1 MRVRQIR
8 TNISQ
13 LTASPAS
20 AGNNRVD
27 TSPGRPVV
35 RVRADNH
42 ALLLERVRPG
52 YDEHDPADAA
62 SVVPLVGRGWL
73 GVDEI
78 ARVHHLMCLRLSP
91 DKKIIARSYGAKPK
105 RGGKDAPSC
114 RAPAVPTSRP
124 RGTRWAPAHTPG
136 RRRTRSLPTPMGEPS
151 AVNSDARP
159 GDERCVVAG

>member
-35 RVRADNH
+35 GGRADNH

-52 YDEHDPADAA
+52 YDEHDPAGAA

-78 ARVHHLMCLRLSP
+78 ARV
-91 DKKIIARSYGAKPK
+91 
-105 RGGKDAPSC
+105 
-114 RAPAVPTSRP
+114 T
-124 RGTRWAPAHTPG
+124 T
-136 RRRTRSLPTPMGEPS
+136 
-151 AVNSDARP
+151 
-159 GDERCVVAG
+159 